1 MTVRF
6 WSNHTFLEYT
16 EEELAVSQLPEEI
29 SHFLLRFGLPEAQG
43 SFAVAGIKFYP
54 AAEFYEVIDD
64 FGTYTVIG
72 KLVENILAIHNTTG
86 EVYFFAPDETVG
98 SRVYVNLNVQLFLIF
113 HQMFY
118 EELEKSADGFENGS
132 TYPELV
138 QKLKS
143 KFSVLDPLSVEQL
156 GNFWDRLFAKF
167 ETVLI

>member
-29 SHFLLRFGLPEAQG
+29 SQFLLRFGLPEAGG
-43 SFAVAGIKFYP
+43 SFAAAGIKFFP

-72 KLVENILAIHNTTG
+72 KLVENILAIHNKTG
-86 EVYFFAPDETVG
+86 EVYFFAPGETVG

-118 EELEKSADGFENGS
+118 EELEKAADGFENDEKFS
-132 TYPELV
+132 ELV
-138 QKLKS
+138 QKLKA
-143 KFSVLDPLSVEQL
+143 KFLVLDPLSVEQP
-156 GNFWDRLFAKF
+156 GNFWDRLFAKY
-167 ETVLI
+167 EEVLS